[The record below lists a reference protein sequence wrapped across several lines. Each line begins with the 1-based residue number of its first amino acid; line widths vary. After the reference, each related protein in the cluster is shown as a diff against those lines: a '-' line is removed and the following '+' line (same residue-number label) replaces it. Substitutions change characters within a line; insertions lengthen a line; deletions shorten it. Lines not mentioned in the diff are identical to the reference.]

1 MTNQELLIS
10 LVLVLVISV
19 LSLVIFK
26 EPIYMLGTIPIFIN
40 FLISYE
46 NNYIRISTIIIVVI
60 TSLFLFKNGG
70 SKNDFN

>member
-46 NNYIRISTIIIVVI
+46 NNYIRVSTIIIVVI

>member
-19 LSLVIFK
+19 LALVIFK

-40 FLISYE
+40 FLINYD
-46 NNYIRISTIIIVVI
+46 NNYIRVSTIIIVVI

>member
-10 LVLVLVISV
+10 LVLVIVISI
-19 LSLVIFK
+19 LALVIFK

-40 FLISYE
+40 FLLSYE
-46 NNYIRISTIIIVVI
+46 NNYIRISTVVIVVI

-70 SKNDFN
+70 SKNDFS

>member
-10 LVLVLVISV
+10 LVLVLVISI

-40 FLISYE
+40 FLINYD
-46 NNYIRISTIIIVVI
+46 NNYIRISTVVIVVI

-70 SKNDFN
+70 SNNDFN

>member
-26 EPIYMLGTIPIFIN
+26 EPMYMLGTIPIFIN
-40 FLISYE
+40 FLINYD
-46 NNYIRISTIIIVVI
+46 NNYIRISAVVIIVI

-70 SKNDFN
+70 SKNDFS

>member
-10 LVLVLVISV
+10 LVLILVISV
-19 LSLVIFK
+19 LALVIFK

-46 NNYIRISTIIIVVI
+46 NNYIRISTIVIVVI
-60 TSLFLFKNGG
+60 TSLFLFKSGG

>member
-10 LVLVLVISV
+10 LVLVIVISI
-19 LSLVIFK
+19 LSLKVFK
-26 EPIYMLGTIPIFIN
+26 EPIFMLGTIPIFIN
-40 FLISYE
+40 FLINYE
-46 NNYIRISTIIIVVI
+46 NNYIRITTVILIVI

>member
-10 LVLVLVISV
+10 LVLVLVISI

-26 EPIYMLGTIPIFIN
+26 EPIYMIGTIPIFIN
-40 FLISYE
+40 FLINYE
-46 NNYIRISTIIIVVI
+46 NNYIRISTVVIIVI

>member
-10 LVLVLVISV
+10 LVLVLVISI